1 MGCLTFGLPKTAKS
15 KNLEILNLEPC
26 RGKTSWEVPNF
37 PVEEIPAGIMGIR
50 SHVYFKAGEV
60 NITTKLLFVAGD
72 MYTSIEAVL
81 KREIK
86 VYSKNSTFSS
96 SDKLR

>member
-1 MGCLTFGLPKTAKS
+1 M
-15 KNLEILNLEPC
+15 
-26 RGKTSWEVPNF
+26 
-37 PVEEIPAGIMGIR
+37 EEIPAGIVGIR
-50 SHVYFKAGEV
+50 SHVYFKGGEV